1 MHKNNQNPHE
11 TLFFFPSSSL
21 NIQFLLQLRNFI
33 SNQNYFLT
41 MDNPIEVNDDGVKLK
56 PEIMEPEKF
65 YHCIFKEKVILVF
78 KDHQDFL
85 NCFEIEEKELV
96 DKISSSS
103 DEDVNS
109 ILESYIKKEKLKK
122 LLSFL
127 SSGIFSINLAFSKFT
142 PLENAKI
149 LSFEIP

>member
-1 MHKNNQNPHE
+1 
-11 TLFFFPSSSL
+11 
-21 NIQFLLQLRNFI
+21 
-33 SNQNYFLT
+33 

-103 DEDVNS
+103 DENVNS
-109 ILESYIKKEKLKK
+109 ILESYIEKEKLKK
-122 LLSFL
+122 Q
-127 SSGIFSINLAFSKFT
+127 
-142 PLENAKI
+142 
-149 LSFEIP
+149 

>member
-1 MHKNNQNPHE
+1 
-11 TLFFFPSSSL
+11 
-21 NIQFLLQLRNFI
+21 
-33 SNQNYFLT
+33 
-41 MDNPIEVNDDGVKLK
+41 MDYPIEVNDDGVKLK

-96 DKISSSS
+96 DRISSSS

-109 ILESYIKKEKLKK
+109 ILESYIEKEKLKK
-122 LLSFL
+122 Q
-127 SSGIFSINLAFSKFT
+127 
-142 PLENAKI
+142 
-149 LSFEIP
+149 